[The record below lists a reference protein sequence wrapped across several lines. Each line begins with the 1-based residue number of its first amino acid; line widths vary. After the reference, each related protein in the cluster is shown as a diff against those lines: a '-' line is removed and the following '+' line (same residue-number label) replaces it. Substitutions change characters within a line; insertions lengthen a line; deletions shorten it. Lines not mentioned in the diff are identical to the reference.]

1 MSLYLG
7 NTKFGSLYLGSTRI
21 AQAYLGSTQIYQ
33 YVQPV
38 ANNPY
43 MIFEF
48 ASSSSR
54 LSVGS
59 SVPSNA
65 VSVTQISASPNR
77 WKLEIYRW
85 YEIYN
90 QPQLGRGIPL
100 LFCANSNQYTGTI
113 TSDCTLVEAGNF
125 NAMLDG
131 YYCESMDRAFT
142 GCFGLTALDDVIET
156 PYVTNV
162 GGMFQNCTNIASGQ
176 LDQYNWFNTYGT
188 LINNHSGT
196 FTDCGS
202 NTQTGLD
209 ELDQIPVGWGGNY
222 VPPASTMTG
231 TSIRVYSRYDAWN
244 LGNSHS
250 DIFSNPYGLSLFT
263 QVSVSNFAGV
273 SMNRSRI
280 TPFNG
285 LATGTG
291 NALYFYPC
299 FAQWSSSSPYMISWC
314 YTTTGY
320 NGMLASSQGNTDMPG
335 TLDYSTYG
343 PFNHEFGS
351 YNSSSDVLF
360 IFLVT
365 NKPIDDG
372 YVLSPWEGLSDA
384 YGVLYNG
391 NFRNTDFKYFF

>member
-7 NTKFGSLYLGSTRI
+7 NTKFGQIYLGNRKIS
-21 AQAYLGSTQIYQ
+21 QIYKGVNLIYQ
-33 YVQPV
+33 TTPV
-38 ANNPY
+38 AYPY

-48 ASSSSR
+48 ASSSDS
-54 LSVGS
+54 LNVGS
-59 SVPSNA
+59 SVPMDA
-65 VSVTQISASPNR
+65 VTATKISSSPNR

-85 YEIYN
+85 YELYN

-100 LFCANSNQYTGTI
+100 LFCANSTQYTGTI
-113 TSDCTLVEAGNF
+113 TSPCTLVEGGNF
-125 NAMLDG
+125 DAMLG
-131 YYCESMDRAFT
+131 GHYCESMDRAFT
-142 GCFGLTALDDVIET
+142 GCTGLTALDDVIEA

-202 NTQTGLD
+202 NSQTGLD

-231 TSIRVYSRYDAWN
+231 TRIRVYSQYDAWN
-244 LGNSHS
+244 LGHNLSS
-250 DIFSNPYGLSLFT
+250 VFSNPYGMSLFT
-263 QVSVSNFAGV
+263 QVSVSSFAGV

-280 TPFNG
+280 TKFNG

-291 NALYFYPC
+291 NDLYFYPC
-299 FAQWSSSSPYMISWC
+299 FAQLSSSSPYTIRWC

-320 NGMLASSQGNTDMPG
+320 NGMLTSRQGNTDMPG

-343 PFNHEFGS
+343 TFANEYGS
-351 YNSSSDVLF
+351 YNSSDDVLF
-360 IFLVT
+360 LFLVT
-365 NKPIDDG
+365 NRPIDEDA
-372 YVLSPWEGLSDA
+372 LTPWGGLTDA
-384 YGVLYNG
+384 YGILYNS
-391 NFRNTDFKYFF
+391 NFRNTDFWYFF